1 MLALIN
7 AKRLL
12 NIFAGKRSPALESLQ
27 GFTEVINCKTP
38 LDFLDVINL
47 GRNSPLLA
55 KLKANDQMVDVF
67 KTEIVKEF
75 ESLCKPGDTQEELAE
90 VAASHIV

>member
-12 NIFAGKRSPALESLQ
+12 NIFAGKRSAAIESMQ
-27 GFTEVINCKTP
+27 GFTEVVNSKAP

-47 GRNSPLLA
+47 GRSSPLLA
-55 KLKANDQMVDVF
+55 KLKANDQVVDVF
-67 KTEIVKEF
+67 KWEIVKEF
-75 ESLCKPGDTQEELAE
+75 ESFCKPGDALEDLAE
-90 VAASHIV
+90 VRN